1 MADSR
6 PVAARARDT
15 TNEQARAAESASSE
29 RPSDP
34 RRAVVFGLSRDVP
47 RALEH
52 PAFHDAAF
60 SVVGVVPFDDDPDVA
75 EALSALE
82 KLVLNEG
89 AGTILAA
96 GPVGHE
102 LMARVSDLALVHRR
116 RLVAV
121 MPTEVLASHEPIV
134 VWEGESPLVQ
144 LSRQGTRGWESSAK
158 RVLDVLGAS
167 FGLIVAAPLLALAA
181 LAIRLES
188 PGSPVFRHWRV
199 GVGRRTFAC
208 LKLRTMRADA
218 EEILAGDRSLREA
231 YERND
236 YKLPDDQDPRVT
248 PVGRF
253 LRRLSLDEVPQLWN
267 VLVGDMSL
275 VGPRPV
281 VAQELEHYEGTID
294 VLLSV
299 RPGLTGAWAVS
310 GRHHVAYPRRAELE
324 LAYIRRWSLA
334 EDARILLR
342 TPGAVFDPG
351 TGAIE

>member
-1 MADSR
+1 MADPR
-6 PVAARARDT
+6 PVVALARDST
-15 TNEQARAAESASSE
+15 HEQARAAESRSAA

-34 RRAVVFGLSRDVP
+34 RRAVVFGLLRDVP

-52 PAFHDAAF
+52 PAFNDAAF
-60 SVVGVVPFDDDPDVA
+60 SVVGVVPLDEDPDVA

-82 KLVLNEG
+82 KFILTEG
-89 AGTILAA
+89 AGTLLAA

-121 MPTEVLASHEPIV
+121 MPTEVLASHDPIV

-144 LSRQGTRGWESSAK
+144 LSRQGKRGWQSGAK
-158 RVLDVLGAS
+158 RALDIVGAS
-167 FGLIVAAPLLALAA
+167 VGLLVAAPVLALAA

-188 PGSPVFRHWRV
+188 PGSPFFRHWRV
-199 GVGRRTFAC
+199 GLGRRTFAC
-208 LKLRTMRADA
+208 LKLRTMRANA
-218 EEILAGDRSLREA
+218 EEVLAGDRLLREA

-248 PVGRF
+248 PVGRV

-281 VAQELEHYEGTID
+281 VAQELEHYAGTSD

-324 LAYIRRWSLA
+324 LAYIRRWSLV
-334 EDARILLR
+334 EDVRILLR
-342 TPGAVFDPG
+342 TPSAVLDPG
-351 TGAIE
+351 TGEIE